1 MRELNENVTWRDLYG
16 DTDTR
21 LKDMELILR
30 VIALREK
37 LDDNSSPMRN
47 FLDTFMEE
55 DREKAEEKADELR
68 SAFAQ
73 WVELMKEI
81 FLHRENPPSVSQFD
95 SVMIGIDS
103 YLSEHPEPDPTEVL
117 VRLEQLEHDSD

>member
-37 LDDNSSPMRN
+37 LDDYSSPMRN
-47 FLDTFMEE
+47 FLETFMEE
-55 DREKAEEKADELR
+55 NREIAEEKADELR

-81 FLHRENPPSVSQFD
+81 FLHRKNPLTYHSSIP
-95 SVMIGIDS
+95 
-103 YLSEHPEPDPTEVL
+103 
-117 VRLEQLEHDSD
+117 